1 MKIPRSGDDNTTKR
15 MSFVF
20 GRTNAFFVRTEMAKI
35 QDKISQSPPQA
46 QNIANVSPQGLCDSD
61 IRKIETDLTFKISGI
76 EERIN
81 ETDAKT
87 QAKVCELI

>member
-1 MKIPRSGDDNTTKR
+1 MTTQR
-15 MSFVF
+15 TSFVF

-35 QDKISQSPPQA
+35 QDKMSQSPQA
-46 QNIANVSPQGLCDSD
+46 QNIANVSPQPQGLCDSD